1 MSCEVTVAQIGKM
14 IDHSLLAPTL
24 TEAQLTAGCELAAKY
39 DCASVCVKP
48 YHVKLAKQLLAGT
61 DVLVGA
67 VIGFPAGNSTI
78 ETKVAE
84 ARSVVADG
92 AVEVD
97 MVISVSKALEEDWA
111 YLEKEIGAVVEASH
125 AGAAAVKVIFAVD
138 YLEDKHIVKLCEI
151 CGKVNADWVKTS
163 TGYNYIKDADGRLY
177 YEGATDHRLELMRK
191 SSPEHVQVKAAGCRG
206 TLRLMLSARCLYGV
220 TRVGASATEKIMQ
233 DAMALADENGVI
245 HPPAEWAEED
255 TPDGY

>member
-1 MSCEVTVAQIGKM
+1 MSCKVTVAQIGKM
-14 IDHSLLAPTL
+14 IDHSLLTPTL

-48 YHVKLAKQLLAGT
+48 YHVKLAKQLLAET

-67 VIGFPAGNSTI
+67 VIGFPAGNSTV
-78 ETKVAE
+78 EMKVTE
-84 ARSVVADG
+84 AKSVVADG

-97 MVISVSKALEEDWA
+97 MVINISKALEEDWA
-111 YLEKEIGAVVEASH
+111 YLEREIGAVVEASH
-125 AGAAAVKVIFAVD
+125 AGGAAVKVIFAVD

-151 CGKVNADWVKTS
+151 CGKVRADWVKTS
-163 TGYNYIKDADGRLY
+163 TGYNYVKDADGRLY

-191 SSPEHVQVKAAGCRG
+191 SSPEHVQVKAAGCRR
-206 TLRLMLSARCLYGV
+206 TLRDVLGARCNFGV
-220 TRVGASATEKIMQ
+220 TRVGTGSTEKIMD
-233 DAMALADENGVI
+233 DALALADENGVI

-255 TPDGY
+255 APGGY